1 MTKQE
6 MRDMQARLNQTIIE
20 KNDLIA
26 RLTEKLA
33 MLMKEIN
40 KLTND
45 NKKIRRKLY
54 GRDN

>member
-26 RLTEKLA
+26 RLTEKLG
-33 MLMKEIN
+33 MLLKEIN
-40 KLTND
+40 KLSDD

-54 GRDN
+54 GRNS